1 MTTPPDTVFIRG
13 LRVDT
18 VIGDYDWERDIRQ
31 DVVLDIEIDTDI
43 RPSAAGDALAKTV
56 DYNAVATRVAD
67 VVRDSNFH
75 LVEALAEYVAALI
88 LEEFNTPRVQLR
100 VAKPGALSNARDVG
114 VVIVRTAAE
123 RPARGPTSG

>member
-1 MTTPPDTVFIRG
+1 MTTTTTPDVVFIRG

-31 DVVLDIEIDTDI
+31 DVVLDIDIETDI
-43 RPSAAGDALAKTV
+43 RPAAAGDKLAKTV

-75 LVEALAEYVAALI
+75 LVEALAEHVAALI
-88 LEEFNTPRVQLR
+88 LDEFDTSQVQLR

-114 VVIVRTAAE
+114 VVITRTS
-123 RPARGPTSG
+123 SGG

>member
-1 MTTPPDTVFIRG
+1 MTDTAQTDIAPADVVFIRE

-31 DVVLDIEIDTDI
+31 DVVLDIEVETDI
-43 RPSAAGDALAKTV
+43 RPAAAGDKLAKTV

-75 LVEALAEYVAALI
+75 LVEALAEHVAALI
-88 LEEFNTPRVQLR
+88 LDEFDTTKVRLR

-114 VVIVRTAAE
+114 VVITRTRA
-123 RPARGPTSG
+123 G